1 MKLSREEVQHI
12 ADLARLA
19 LSEDEVALYQEQLS
33 AILKHFEHLQQL
45 EMEDI
50 PPTASVLPLR
60 SVMRADV
67 VQPSLER
74 DRVLAN
80 APDTTGGCFRV
91 PPVLE

>member
-19 LSEDEVALYQEQLS
+19 LSDDQVATYQEQLS
-33 AILKHFEHLQQL
+33 AILEHFEHLQQL
-45 EMEDI
+45 ETEEI

-60 SVMRADV
+60 SVMREDV
-67 VQPSLER
+67 VQSSLQR
-74 DRVLAN
+74 DRVLVN
-80 APDTTGGCFRV
+80 APDATGGCFRV

>member
-33 AILKHFEHLQQL
+33 AILEHFEHLQQL

-67 VQPSLER
+67 VQSSLEQA
-74 DRVLAN
+74 RVLAN
-80 APDTTGGCFRV
+80 APDTAGGCFRV